1 MAQIQRTVKI
11 ASNPQRSGK
20 SSRPNAAKKGSHMKK
35 NSKKAA
41 ALQLRRQSNPI
52 GAHKKKAHRNP
63 GGFREIMGDPKD
75 VLVTGIAGLA
85 SAVATRQLPQLVL
98 AAGNT
103 GVEGYFANFVTALLS
118 TWAAG
123 AFMGPKAAWGALT
136 GGMVILLDRVL
147 TEQVSPLG
155 PYLTL
160 SGVGDATAMTKMGT
174 IREGWYTHPGL
185 VDGNGTLIAP
195 DPYTQQAMAA
205 MLAKYPQLAAPL
217 AQAMATGGGKT
228 APATMGAVNPSALRR
243 HVASG
248 QLMSSRFQSRFNSAQ
263 N

>member
-1 MAQIQRTVKI
+1 MATIAKKVKV
-11 ASNPQRSGK
+11 ASNPHRSAK
-20 SSRPNAAKKGSHMKK
+20 SSRPNAAAKKGSHM
-35 NSKKAA
+35 NNGMKKAA
-41 ALQLRRQSNPI
+41 KKRSNPLGI
-52 GAHKKKAHRNP
+52 HRKKPRRRNP
-63 GGFREIMGDPKD
+63 GFRDIIGDPKD
-75 VLVTGIAGLA
+75 VLVTGVAGLA

-98 AAGNT
+98 NTNNT

-174 IREGWYTHPGL
+174 IRDGYYFHPGL
-185 VDGNGTLIAP
+185 VDGSGNMVVP
-195 DPYTQQAMAA
+195 DPVTQAALQAV
-205 MLAKYPQLAAPL
+205 LAKYPQLAAPVQ
-217 AQAMATGGGKT
+217 QAMANGPAGGGGSHM
-228 APATMGAVNPSALRR
+228 AGVHAVNPSGLRR

-248 QLMSSRFQSRFNSAQ
+248 QLMSSRFQTRFNQAQ